1 MQWLQE
7 DNSNKIKDS
16 QLVRNMSVSV
26 RLCSNSQCSQKKML
40 FQEKKWQG
48 KKKHAIIQDSR

>member
-1 MQWLQE
+1 MQWLQG

-26 RLCSNSQCSQKKML
+26 RLCSNSQYSQKNML
-40 FQEKKWQG
+40 FQEKNWQG

>member
-1 MQWLQE
+1 MQWLQG
-7 DNSNKIKDS
+7 DNSSKIKDS

-26 RLCSNSQCSQKKML
+26 RLYSNSQCSQKNML